1 MNQNYDFNKNLAI
14 IGCGGH
20 AKVITE
26 IAESIG
32 FQNIFYIDKSS
43 QKKYFLNREVN
54 SILSENYNDYIFVAL
69 GDNYKR
75 EVIFKKLQNNYE
87 NSQIVSLIHP
97 SSQVS
102 KRCRIGI
109 GSVVMPLSIIN
120 SSTEVGKGVI
130 INSNTVVE
138 HDNLIMDFSSLAP
151 RVTTGGNVYIGAR
164 SAISIG
170 STIKNNVKVGSDSVI
185 GASSYLNKD
194 VGDNCIFYG
203 NPAKFIRNKEI
214 GEKYL

>member
-1 MNQNYDFNKNLAI
+1 MHQNYNFNKNLAI

-20 AKVITE
+20 SKVVTE

-32 FQNIFYIDKSS
+32 FKKIFYIDKFM

-54 SILSENYNDYIFVAL
+54 PKLIENYDEYIFVAL

-75 EVIFKKLQNNYE
+75 ERVFKEFQNNYKK
-87 NSQIVSLIHP
+87 SQIVSLIHP
-97 SSQVS
+97 SAQVS
-102 KRCRIGI
+102 KKCFVDI
-109 GSVVMPLSIIN
+109 GSVVMPLCIIN
-120 SSTEVGKGVI
+120 SSSKIGKGVI
-130 INSNTVVE
+130 LNSNTVVE

-151 RVTTGGNVYIGAR
+151 SVTTGGNVFVGER
-164 SAISIG
+164 SSISIS
-170 STIKNNVKVGSDSVI
+170 STIKHNVKVGSDSVI
-185 GASSYLNKD
+185 GACSYLNKD

-203 NPAKFIRNKEI
+203 NPAKFVREREI

>member
-1 MNQNYDFNKNLAI
+1 MHQNYNLNKNLAI

-20 AKVITE
+20 SKVVTE

-32 FQNIFYIDKSS
+32 FKKIFYIDKFM

-54 SILSENYNDYIFVAL
+54 PKLIENYDEYIFVAL

-75 EVIFKKLQNNYE
+75 ERVFKEFQNNYKK
-87 NSQIVSLIHP
+87 SQIVSLIHP
-97 SSQVS
+97 SAQVS
-102 KRCRIGI
+102 KKCFVDI
-109 GSVVMPLSIIN
+109 GSVVMPLCIIN
-120 SSTEVGKGVI
+120 SSSKIGKGVI
-130 INSNTVVE
+130 LNSNTVVE

-151 RVTTGGNVYIGAR
+151 SVTTGGNVFVGER
-164 SAISIG
+164 SSISIS
-170 STIKNNVKVGSDSVI
+170 STIKHNVKVGSDSVI
-185 GASSYLNKD
+185 GACSYLNKD

-203 NPAKFIRNKEI
+203 NPAKFVREREI